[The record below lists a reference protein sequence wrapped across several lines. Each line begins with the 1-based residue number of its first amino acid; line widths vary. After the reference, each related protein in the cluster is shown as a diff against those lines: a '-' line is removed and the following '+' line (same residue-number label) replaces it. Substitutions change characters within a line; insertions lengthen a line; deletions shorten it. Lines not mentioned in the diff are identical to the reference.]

1 MSPASTA
8 SPDRHLDEC
17 RQLSASEC
25 RGWVEQ
31 HHEGRLG
38 YLSGRGPRSVV
49 VSYTVVGDQIRVRV
63 PDYNDIAQ
71 YAPGAQVTL
80 AVDGAL
86 EATPPGEPAFEEVSV
101 TGTAAHAKPPHQP
114 PVNTVRFDESWP
126 TGIKISVVSLPL
138 TELRGVQFRLDAL
151 PSEKHQSNR

>member
-8 SPDRHLDEC
+8 SPGRHLDEC
-17 RQLSASEC
+17 RRLSASEC
-25 RGWVEQ
+25 RRWVEQ

-71 YAPGAQVTL
+71 YAPGARVTL
-80 AVDGAL
+80 AVDGAA
-86 EATPPGEPAFEEVSV
+86 EDTSAIEEVSV
-101 TGTAAHAKPPHQP
+101 TGTAGQGDRNDRAAGDTAP
-114 PVNTVRFDESWP
+114 FDESWP
-126 TGIKISVVSLPL
+126 AAVKTSVVTLPL
-138 TELRGVQFRLDAL
+138 TGDGRGPT
-151 PSEKHQSNR
+151 PSRSSATR

>member
-1 MSPASTA
+1 MSPANTA

-17 RQLSASEC
+17 RQLSSSEC
-25 RGWVEQ
+25 RRWVEQ

-71 YAPGAQVTL
+71 YAPGARITL
-80 AVDGAL
+80 AVA
-86 EATPPGEPAFEEVSV
+86 GEVDDTAAIEEVSV
-101 TGTAAHAKPPHQP
+101 TGTAGHGEGNDRGPSDPAPF
-114 PVNTVRFDESWP
+114 NESWP
-126 TGIKISVVSLPL
+126 AAIKTSVVTLPL
-138 TELRGVQFRLDAL
+138 GEMEGVRRRADLRRLD
-151 PSEKHQSNR
+151 EHQDI